1 MSQTF
6 MTLSPTSDNLD
17 HFIRTANA
25 APYLSEEQEFAL
37 GYSLQ
42 QDNDLDAARQLVMS
56 HLRYVIYVARGY
68 KGYGLP
74 LADLVQEGSIGLMK
88 AARKFDPSHGVR
100 LVSFASH
107 WIKAEIHLVS
117 FASHWIKAEIHEF
130 VLRNWHI
137 VKVATTKA
145 QRKLFFNLRR
155 RKQTLGWVN
164 SQEADVIAEELG
176 VSRADVLEMDA
187 RLNERPLAFDGYDDD
202 ESSSPAAFL
211 QSESDDPETETLE
224 QDYREQRTTQLQQAL
239 SGLDERSQTIIASR
253 WLSESK
259 TGLQELGN
267 RYGISAER
275 VRQIETQAMK
285 KLRGTLADE

>member
-1 MSQTF
+1 

-25 APYLSEEQEFAL
+25 APYLSKEQEFAL
-37 GYSLQ
+37 GCRLQ

-68 KGYGLP
+68 RGYGLP

-88 AARKFDPSHGVR
+88 AAKKFDPSHGVR
-100 LVSFASH
+100 LVSFA
-107 WIKAEIHLVS
+107 AY
-117 FASHWIKAEIHEF
+117 WIKAEIHEF

-155 RKQTLGWVN
+155 QKQALGWVN
-164 SQEADVIAEELG
+164 NQEADRIAEELG

-187 RLNERPLAFDGYDDD
+187 RLNERPLSFDGYDDD
-202 ESSSPAAFL
+202 DENTAPSAFL
-211 QSESDDPETETLE
+211 QADIDSPETETLN
-224 QDYREQRTTQLQQAL
+224 QDYQQKQTRQLQKAL
-239 SGLDERSQTIIASR
+239 GSLDERSQTIIASR

-275 VRQIETQAMK
+275 VRQIESQAMK
-285 KLRGTLADE
+285 KLRHTLGQEPLGG

>member
-1 MSQTF
+1 MSQAI

-25 APYLSEEQEFAL
+25 APYLSEEREFEL
-37 GYSLQ
+37 GYRLQ
-42 QDNDLDAARQLVMS
+42 QDNNLDAARQLVMS

-68 KGYGLP
+68 QGYGLP

-88 AARKFDPSHGVR
+88 AAKKFDPSHGVR
-100 LVSFASH
+100 LVSFAT
-107 WIKAEIHLVS
+107 
-117 FASHWIKAEIHEF
+117 HWIKAEIHEF

-155 RKQTLGWVN
+155 QKQALGWVN
-164 SQEADVIAEELG
+164 NQEADRIAEELG

-187 RLNERPLAFDGYDDD
+187 RLNERPMSFDGYDDD
-202 ESSSPAAFL
+202 EDSTAPAAFL
-211 QSESDDPETETLE
+211 QADINSPETETLQ
-224 QDYREQRTTQLQQAL
+224 QDYQLKQTRQLRQAL
-239 SGLDERSQTIIASR
+239 DNLDERSQTIIASR
-253 WLSESK
+253 WLNDSK
-259 TGLQELGN
+259 TGLQELGD

-275 VRQIETQAMK
+275 VRQIESQAMK
-285 KLRGTLADE
+285 KLRLTLGQEPPGE

>member
-1 MSQTF
+1 MSQAM
-6 MTLSPTSDNLD
+6 MTLAPTSDNLD
-17 HFIRTANA
+17 HFIRTANS
-25 APYLSEEQEFAL
+25 APYLTKEQEFSL
-37 GYSLQ
+37 GHRLQ
-42 QDNDLDAARQLVMS
+42 KGNDIDAARQLVMS

-88 AARKFDPSHGVR
+88 AAKKFDPSHGVR
-100 LVSFASH
+100 LVSFAT
-107 WIKAEIHLVS
+107 
-117 FASHWIKAEIHEF
+117 HWIKAEIHEF

-155 RKQTLGWVN
+155 RKQSLGWVN
-164 SQEADVIAEELG
+164 NQEADRIAEELG

-187 RLNERPLAFDGYDDD
+187 RLNERPLAFDGYDDTD

-211 QSESDDPETETLE
+211 QAESSDPEAEVLE
-224 QDYREQRTTQLQQAL
+224 QDYQSKKAERLQQAL
-239 SGLDERSQTIIASR
+239 HNLDERSQTIISSR

-259 TGLQELGN
+259 TGLQELGD
-267 RYGISAER
+267 RFGISAER
-275 VRQIETQAMK
+275 VRQIESQAIK
-285 KLRGTLADE
+285 KLRGTLVSE